1 MQIEQNELSIFI
13 REIRQN
19 KNLTLKQFAN
29 KLDISKP
36 QLIRIEKQ
44 CTPNQFFKICQ
55 ACKYKVSFL
64 VY

>member
-1 MQIEQNELSIFI
+1 MQIEQSELSIFI
-13 REIRQN
+13 REIRQT

-55 ACKYKVSFL
+55 ACQYKVSFL